1 MAPLLQLGDAPFDL
15 EVITGVRHELASHPL
30 LTLEKLRALAHR
42 LATVRFHSG
51 KLAATDSFEHAAK
64 EHPNGLT
71 MDQTIENLATAG
83 SWVYFSHIETDAE
96 YKPLVDEVLDCVQSQ
111 LPKGTGPLLM
121 RAGWVFLSSP
131 GAVTPYHMDHEQN
144 FLLQVRGSKIINVWD
159 PRDRSVVGEQELES
173 FHATYTLKETKY
185 RDEFQPKARV
195 FHARSGEGAYMPY
208 TAPHWVTNGPEVS
221 VTFSCTFVTPQAQRE
236 GQAFA
241 ANHGLRKM
249 GISPAPVGASPARD
263 ALKSRALRAWKTTRG
278 LIASKPT
285 R

>member
-1 MAPLLQLGDAPFDL
+1 MPPLLHLGDAPFDL
-15 EVITGVRHELASHPL
+15 DAITGIRHELAGHPL
-30 LTLEKLRALAHR
+30 LALPKLRALANR
-42 LATVRFHSG
+42 LQTVRYHSG

-71 MDQTIENLATAG
+71 MDQTIENLEHAG
-83 SWVYFSHIETDAE
+83 SWVYFSHIESDPE

-111 LPKGTGPLLM
+111 LPSGSGPLLL

-144 FLLQVRGSKIINVWD
+144 FLLQIRGSKIINVWD
-159 PRDRSVVGEQELES
+159 PRDRTVVSESELES

-185 RDEFQPKARV
+185 REEFQPKARV
-195 FHARSGEGAYMPY
+195 FHAKSGEGAYMPF

-241 ANHGLRKM
+241 ANHKLRQM
-249 GISPAPVGASPARD
+249 GMSPKPVGSSPLRD
-263 ALKSRALRAWKTTRG
+263 SLKGQALRAWKSTRG
-278 LIASKPT
+278 LVAKKP
-285 R
+285 